1 MRKVNDQALLHALDT
16 TWSPELYEKNHS
28 SSNIFQRSWSLGW
41 HMVAPDAA
49 QSAICRGFQAKEM
62 NWTGE
67 PVVQPQL
74 VWAAEPWLYES
85 KAQTLTVA
93 SQITLAASSLDV
105 HMTQTMVNLLSAD
118 SEIITFQLS
127 INPGR
132 FWIITWH
139 PHRLVV

>member
-1 MRKVNDQALLHALDT
+1 M
-16 TWSPELYEKNHS
+16 
-28 SSNIFQRSWSLGW
+28 
-41 HMVAPDAA
+41 AA
-49 QSAICRGFQAKEM
+49 QSEICRGFQAKEM

-74 VWAAEPWLYES
+74 VWAAEPRLYES
-85 KAQTLTVA
+85 IAQTLTVA
-93 SQITLAASSLDV
+93 SQINASSLDV